1 MSSRPGRPSRFPPP
15 SRGRVAARP
24 GEGSAAVSFEPGNP
38 LPHPPPRRGREYIQT
53 AALILAFA
61 LSGCTLATQDDIL
74 RLDNDLIQLRKNQ
87 ADLVTK
93 MTDLSGNLQ
102 NLNSQLESS
111 QQQMTQLSQKLDD
124 LQADLDRRMGVLS
137 GQVTG
142 TSAPASSNPSD
153 IYRLA
158 YNDYQAGKF
167 DLALVGFRN
176 FVAQFPHADQAP
188 QAQFYIGDSE
198 FARKNWLDASAAY
211 EKVVEMYP
219 KSDFEPKALYKRG
232 LALQA
237 LNRTDDAKE
246 CFKRLLKE
254 HPHHEL
260 AKSARDILNQE

>member
-1 MSSRPGRPSRFPPP
+1 MNKINSASCKQRPGILLSGLF
-15 SRGRVAARP
+15 VC
-24 GEGSAAVSFEPGNP
+24 GSLFAF
-38 LPHPPPRRGREYIQT
+38 LIQ
-53 AALILAFA
+53 
-61 LSGCTLATQDDIL
+61 GCTLATQEDIL
-74 RLDNDLIQLRKNQ
+74 RLDNDLIALRKNQ

-142 TSAPASSNPSD
+142 TSTPASTNPAD
-153 IYRLA
+153 IYKLA
-158 YNDYQAGKF
+158 YNDYQGGKF

-176 FVAQFPHADQAP
+176 FVSQFPHSDLAP

-198 FARKNWLDASAAY
+198 FARKNWLDASSAY
-211 EKVVEMYP
+211 DKVVQMYP

-237 LNRTDDAKE
+237 MNRSEDAKE

-260 AKSARDILNQE
+260 AKSAHDILSQE